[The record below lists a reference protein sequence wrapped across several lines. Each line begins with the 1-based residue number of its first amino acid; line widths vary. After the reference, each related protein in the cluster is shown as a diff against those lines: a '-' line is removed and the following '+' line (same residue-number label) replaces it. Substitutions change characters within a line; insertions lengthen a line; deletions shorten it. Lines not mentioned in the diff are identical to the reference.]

1 MGGSKQRITSF
12 DFTYE
17 KYTLFRGVYFLNRY
31 VINMSTLAITSM
43 YANPLHPGHIECLE
57 LSKSQTGAEEL
68 WVIVNNDHQAELK
81 RGTKS
86 FQDEDFRMKV
96 VESLKPV
103 DRVFLSIDTDSSV
116 CASLKYLIHEAK
128 TSGRFEKIIF
138 TKGGDRFATEIPEAV
153 ILRSE

>member
-1 MGGSKQRITSF
+1 
-12 DFTYE
+12 
-17 KYTLFRGVYFLNRY
+17 
-31 VINMSTLAITSM
+31 MSTLAITSM

-57 LSKSQTGAEEL
+57 LSKTETGAGEL
-68 WVIVNNDHQAELK
+68 WVIVNNDRQAELK

-116 CASLKYLIHEAK
+116 CASLKHLIHEAK
-128 TSGRFEKIIF
+128 TSGRYEKIIF
-138 TKGGDRFATEIPEAV
+138 TKGGDRFATEIPEAI
-153 ILRSE
+153 ILQSE